1 MENLQLHAQFC
12 VYLLQSYTICIDL
25 RLANVCV
32 GKPAIPSIS
41 KLQKLVEEAWQ
52 MGYDPQGR
60 EQLGGRL
67 CGTKTWIGATEIFA
81 ALSSLKV
88 K

>member
-1 MENLQLHAQFC
+1 MFIFL
-12 VYLLQSYTICIDL
+12 SYTICADL
-25 RLANVCV
+25 RLAVSFDV
-32 GKPAIPSIS
+32 GKSAIPSIS